1 MIPDTL
7 LLPLKAA
14 YHPVMSKIILLSVN
28 LKGDS
33 GDCSIHIETRNVV
46 ILTVLNKTK
55 NDALIDDTSSLFQNI
70 KVGLT

>member
-7 LLPLKAA
+7 PLPLNAA
-14 YHPVMSKIILLSVN
+14 YYLVISKIILSVN

-33 GDCSIHIETRNVV
+33 AGCNNHTEARNVV

-55 NDALIDDTSSLFQNI
+55 NDALIDDISSLFQNI